1 MSLIKKLTP
10 IEPDAIWIV
19 RIIGVTLSIPLILL
33 SIYCFVGIVNINNEM
48 DEMYANTNT
57 EVQPLPKPVR
67 DYVLEKPSKKT
78 FCTKMALGE
87 DRSTI
92 RSNYRCWDEQGE
104 YFRPTWEEFDKI
116 K

>member
-19 RIIGVTLSIPLILL
+19 RIVCVTLSIPLILL

-67 DYVLEKPSKKT
+67 DYVLAKPSKKT

-87 DRSTI
+87 DRSALA
-92 RSNYRCWDEQGE
+92 NYRCWDEQGE
-104 YFRPTWEEFDKI
+104 YFRPTWEEFDQI
-116 K
+116 N